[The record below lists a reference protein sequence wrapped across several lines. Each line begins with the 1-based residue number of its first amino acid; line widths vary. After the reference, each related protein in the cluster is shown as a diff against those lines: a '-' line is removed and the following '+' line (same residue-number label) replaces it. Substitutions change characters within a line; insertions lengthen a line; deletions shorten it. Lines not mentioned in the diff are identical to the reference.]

1 MTTTASVP
9 GSQADPLDVTDEVTA
24 SAIARA
30 LGDEL
35 RRAREARGWSRAQFV
50 KGLPSQIGDRTL
62 LAYEHGLR
70 QLTVLRLLELS
81 QGLEVPASVIVA
93 QALQRARLYL
103 QNITMRVDLRQV
115 LQNTNVHYR
124 PLVPWARN
132 RLHDSA
138 DGVIEVSPDGVRELA
153 AVMGRTHRE
162 MSTYLAK
169 FTPDHTVTEEV
180 DAVPV

>member
-1 MTTTASVP
+1 
-9 GSQADPLDVTDEVTA
+9 LDVTDEVTA

-35 RRAREARGWSRAQFV
+35 RRAREARGWSRALFV
-50 KGLPSQIGDRTL
+50 KRLPSRIGDRTL
-62 LAYEHGLR
+62 LAYEHGSR
-70 QLTVLRLLELS
+70 QLTMLRLLELA

-103 QNITMRVDLRQV
+103 QNITVRVDLRQV
-115 LQNTNVHYR
+115 LQQTNVHYR

-132 RLHDSA
+132 RLHGSA
-138 DGVIEVSPDGVRELA
+138 DGVIEVSPERVRELA

-162 MSTYLAK
+162 MSAYLAQ
-169 FTPDHTVTEEV
+169 FTPEHADMGEV
-180 DAVPV
+180 ETVPV

>member
-1 MTTTASVP
+1 
-9 GSQADPLDVTDEVTA
+9 
-24 SAIARA
+24 
-30 LGDEL
+30 
-35 RRAREARGWSRAQFV
+35 
-50 KGLPSQIGDRTL
+50 
-62 LAYEHGLR
+62 
-70 QLTVLRLLELS
+70 LRLLELS

>member
-9 GSQADPLDVTDEVTA
+9 GSQAEPLDVTDEVTA

-30 LGDEL
+30 LGEEL
-35 RRAREARGWSRAQFV
+35 RRAREARGWSRALFV
-50 KGLPSQIGDRTL
+50 KRLPSKIGDRTL

-81 QGLEVPASVIVA
+81 QGLGVPASVIVA
-93 QALQRARLYL
+93 QALQRARLFL
-103 QNITMRVDLRQV
+103 QNITVRVDLRQV
-115 LQNTNVHYR
+115 LQDTNVHYR

-132 RLHDSA
+132 RLQGSP
-138 DGVIEVSPDGVRELA
+138 DGVIEVTPDGVRELA

-169 FTPDHTVTEEV
+169 FTPDHAVTEEV